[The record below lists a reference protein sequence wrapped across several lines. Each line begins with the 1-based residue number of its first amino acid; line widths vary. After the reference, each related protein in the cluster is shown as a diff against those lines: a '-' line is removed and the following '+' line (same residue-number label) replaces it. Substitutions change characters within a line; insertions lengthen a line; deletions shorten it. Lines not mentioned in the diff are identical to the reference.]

1 MNYDNVNHPSHYIEG
16 RQFEV
21 IDVIE
26 DWAQFA
32 PDVKQGIALG
42 NALKYLSRIW
52 TKGDV
57 PFEHVSKAIWYLQR
71 LQGHIMD
78 EHLLRPDELDY
89 GDSMPWDPVYW
100 DPDSPYNHPDTLHFG
115 NSVSKSVG
123 LEGGIGDEDLPED
136 QEQESEVRFY
146 KEILGYRDFEFH
158 VDVDRHKDTWTA

>member
-1 MNYDNVNHPSHYIEG
+1 MNYDNINHPAHYTEG

-42 NALKYLSRIW
+42 NALKYLSRVW
-52 TKGDV
+52 TKGDT
-57 PFEHVSKAIWYLQR
+57 PFEHVGKAIWYLQR

-89 GDSMPWDPVYW
+89 GEAMPWDL
-100 DPDSPYNHPDTLHFG
+100 PDYPWNHPDTFHF
-115 NSVSKSVG
+115 NNPASKSLG
-123 LEGGIGDEDLPED
+123 LEGGIGDEDVPED
-136 QEQESEVRFY
+136 APEEDSDVRFY
-146 KEILGYRDFEFH
+146 KEILGYTDFEFH
-158 VDVDRHKDTWTA
+158 IDVDRHRDTWTA